1 MSYKWYETES
11 LFNSMYQM
19 VYAKLNMTGRFC
31 PDWGWDCRFVLEK
44 RKERGGDGH
53 CIATWLLKLHWRLHS
68 QVSNKAAAR
77 MINEHLAGKV
87 FNTVN

>member
-1 MSYKWYETES
+1 MDIA
-11 LFNSMYQM
+11 LP
-19 VYAKLNMTGRFC
+19 L
-31 PDWGWDCRFVLEK
+31 VLP
-44 RKERGGDGH
+44 
-53 CIATWLLKLHWRLHS
+53 KLHWRLHL